1 MVAVSVGEV
10 ERESCQTSDVDVN
23 YRAGPE
29 SSYPRMKMT
38 LAMNRSRLTVAA
50 SQKYSQ
56 WGGDLLLFDSKK
68 ELVVPSLQS
77 TKRRWAVA
85 LTGAL
90 GKENKSCRRDDAN
103 ERV

>member
-1 MVAVSVGEV
+1 MVAGSAGEV

-38 LAMNRSRLTVAA
+38 LAMN
-50 SQKYSQ
+50 KGSQ
-56 WGGDLLLFDSKK
+56 WGGDLMLFDSKK

-77 TKRRWAVA
+77 TKRRLAVT

-90 GKENKSCRRDDAN
+90 GRENKSCRRDDAN
-103 ERV
+103 KRV